1 MELGVFHEFSRLPG
15 ESEKECFTSSFEIVD
30 AAERWGLDVM
40 WLAEHHFASHSV
52 LASPLAIAATIA
64 GRTDR
69 LKIGTAVQVLPLGNP
84 LRLAEEWATV
94 DQLSR
99 GRLIFGVGR
108 SGFARTYHG
117 YGISY
122 AESRERFAEALTI
135 IKQAWTEPAVS
146 FHGRFYEFENVGV
159 TPKPYQ
165 HPHPPIRVAA
175 TTPETFPV
183 LGRQGYPC
191 FAAVRQGTLRDLIP
205 DIESYRA
212 AYREA
217 GHPDE
222 GGVFLR
228 IPIYLAETEE
238 RAASEPRESVM
249 EFYRAMGRQLI
260 DSSKE
265 PGVGDAELRRTRGEA
280 LLVLDYDEARREKVV
295 IGTPDQVTERL
306 LALRDELG
314 ISGIL
319 AELNCGRAIPH
330 DKVMRSL
337 ELLCTEVLPALKQS
351 EVAVA

>member
-15 ESEKECFTSSFEIVD
+15 ESEADTFATSFEIID
-30 AAERWGLDVM
+30 AAEKWGLDVM
-40 WLAEHHFASHSV
+40 WLAEQHFVNHSV
-52 LASPLAIAATIA
+52 LASPLAIAAAIA
-64 GRTDR
+64 GRTEHM
-69 LKIGTAVQVLPLGNP
+69 KFGTAVQVLPRGHP

-122 AESRERFAEALTI
+122 AESRDRFAEALTV

-146 FHGRFYEFENVGV
+146 FHGTYYDYENVSV

-165 HPHPPIRVAA
+165 QPLPPIRVAA
-175 TTPETFPV
+175 TTPETVPV
-183 LGRQGYPC
+183 LGKQGYPC
-191 FAAVRQGTLRDLIP
+191 FAAVRQGNLTDLIP

-217 GHPDE
+217 GHPGE

-228 IPIYLAETEE
+228 IPIYIGETAELA
-238 RAASEPRESVM
+238 AAEPEQSIM
-249 EFYRAMGRQLI
+249 EFYRNMANQLI
-260 DSSKE
+260 QSSKE
-265 PGVGDAELRRTRGEA
+265 PGVGDADLRRTRGEA
-280 LLVLDYDEARREKVV
+280 LLELSYDEARREKVV
-295 IGTPDQVTERL
+295 IGTPEMVTERL
-306 LALRDELG
+306 RALRDELG
-314 ISGIL
+314 IAGVL

-330 DKVMRSL
+330 EKVMRSL
-337 ELLCTEVLPALKQS
+337 QLLCTEVMPNLN
-351 EVAVA
+351 

>member
-15 ESEKECFTSSFEIVD
+15 ESEADTFTTSFEIID
-30 AAERWGLDVM
+30 AAEKWGLDVM
-40 WLAEHHFASHSV
+40 WLAEQHFVTNSV
-52 LASPLAIAATIA
+52 LASPLAIAAAIA
-64 GRTDR
+64 GRTER
-69 LKIGTAVQVLPLGNP
+69 MKIGTAVQVLPLGNP

-122 AESRERFAEALTI
+122 AESRERFAEALTV

-146 FHGRFYEFENVGV
+146 FHGTYYEYDNVSV
-159 TPKPYQ
+159 TPKTYQ
-165 HPHPPIRVAA
+165 QPHPPIRVAA

-183 LGRQGYPC
+183 LGKQGYPC
-191 FAAVRQGTLRDLIP
+191 FAAVRQGNLTDLIP

-217 GHPDE
+217 GHPGE

-228 IPIYLAETEE
+228 IPIYIGETPEQAAAEPEQ
-238 RAASEPRESVM
+238 SIM
-249 EFYRAMGRQLI
+249 EFYRNMANQLI
-260 DSSKE
+260 QSSKE

-280 LLVLDYDEARREKVV
+280 LLELSYDEARREKVV
-295 IGTPDQVTERL
+295 IGTPEMVTERL
-306 LALRDELG
+306 RALRDELG
-314 ISGIL
+314 ITGIL
-319 AELNCGRAIPH
+319 AELNCGRSIPH
-330 DKVMRSL
+330 QKVMRSL
-337 ELLCTEVLPALKQS
+337 QLLCTEVMPNLN
-351 EVAVA
+351 